1 MNGQTRRGS
10 LRRRRA
16 GWLAGAIGL
25 LLALALVVGGVVPA
39 YAQTDEWPLP
49 PHLFE
54 GTVSTLSPAEPV
66 PAGTLVQAFVG
77 TDLRVSTTT
86 STGGHYYFAVPGEAG
101 DFVSFQVAGVVAN
114 DGQTVQWISMGVS
127 NPYDLTIPALP
138 SVGYSLTM
146 AVAPAGTGTATDTS
160 GASPY
165 AAGVAVSI
173 EAVAASGYHF
183 VNWTVAPTGVGS
195 FVNAN
200 NAQTTF
206 TMPAQDVT
214 VTANFEVGAEYTL
227 TVTASPIT
235 GGTVGDITG
244 TSPYY
249 EGEVVSVQAIA
260 AQGYQF
266 VGWSATVGSFAN
278 AAATTTTFTM
288 PGQDATIT
296 ATFQLSTD
304 TGSMCFIATAAYGSP
319 TAEQLDVLREFRDVV
334 LLPNSLGAEL
344 VSLYYETSPPIAEF
358 ISRHE
363 VVRTAVRVGLDP
375 IVALLSWSYPLW
387 SEVS

>member
-1 MNGQTRRGS
+1 MDGQTRGNS

-25 LLALALVVGGVVPA
+25 LLALALVAAAVVPA
-39 YAQTDEWPLP
+39 YADDAWPAP

-86 STGGHYYFAVPGEAG
+86 EAGGHYYLAVPGEAG
-101 DFVSFQVAGVVAN
+101 DWVTFQVAGVVAN
-114 DGQTVQWISMGVS
+114 NGTAVEWKSMEVS
-127 NPYDLTIPALP
+127 NPFDLTIPALP
-138 SVGYSLTM
+138 TSAYSLTM
-146 AVAPAGTGTATDTS
+146 AVAPADTGTATDTS

-173 EAVAASGYHF
+173 KAVPASGYHF
-183 VNWTVAPTGVGS
+183 VNWTVTPSGVGS
-195 FVNAN
+195 FGNAN
-200 NAQTTF
+200 NEQTTF

-214 VTANFEVGAEYTL
+214 VTANFEVGAEHTL
-227 TVTASPIT
+227 TILASPIT

-249 EGEVVSVQAIA
+249 EGEVVSIQAIA
-260 AQGYQF
+260 ASGYQF
-266 VGWSATVGSFAN
+266 VGWSATAGSFAN

-288 PGQDATIT
+288 PGEDAVIT
-296 ATFQLSTD
+296 ATFQLD
-304 TGSMCFIATAAYGSP
+304 QTGSGGICFIATAAYGSP
-319 TAEQLDVLREFRDVV
+319 VAEQLDVLREFRDVV
-334 LLPNSLGAEL
+334 LLPNRLGAEL
-344 VSLYYETSPPIAEF
+344 VSLYYKVSPPVAEF

-363 VVRTAVRVGLDP
+363 VVRTVVRAWLDP
-375 IVALLSWSYPLW
+375 LVALLSWSDRIW
-387 SEVS
+387 SEGS